1 MNLAQLARIPATESL
16 TPAVSDYL
24 AGRYSACLDAC
35 GAIAVE
41 GNPERDEALLLSART
56 LLRQQRPKDAIRLLT
71 VELQTFGKRET
82 KLEAEALLGLAH
94 ATIHDFKSAEVYAES
109 LQAPGSDGLPDS
121 LRSELLHAEALI
133 AWMRGDLVEAEAAL
147 ARSSFDR
154 SPKALGRNAVAE
166 SWIAA
171 KRGAY
176 EQQVRLLLQGIELL
190 RGDAPLDAGMLGA
203 ACRALCALARDV
215 SIPGLH
221 ATALAVYNEVP
232 WTPDLAIDQY
242 MSARTLGWALALQG
256 PQRYFEALRLLHKA
270 SSIAPSA
277 PWLVFALS
285 DRAALKRSAGE
296 GASSNADIYEAL
308 DLAKTID
315 WNAVPD
321 EGRMALLNLAALF
334 AEIDVR
340 EAATLLA
347 QYTEVQDNVSARL
360 LLHRD
365 PRAEAYRSFAAG
377 RVQEALNEPRKAKR
391 LYESVYAVWNEAGY
405 AWAAARTAL
414 HLFRVTGE
422 QTWWETAKMKIR
434 DYPDSWIA
442 SDINAA
448 STGIGDDAWNRMT
461 PRQREV
467 FHALCEGLTAR
478 RIAERLE
485 CSPNTVRNHI
495 HWVYQAFRVNSQP
508 ELIAEAR
515 KRRLL

>member
-1 MNLAQLARIPATESL
+1 MNIAQLARIPATESL

-24 AGRYSACLDAC
+24 AGRYSACLESCEALTVD
-35 GAIAVE
+35 GH
-41 GNPERDEALLLSART
+41 PERAEALLLTARVY
-56 LLRQQRPKDAIRLLT
+56 LRLQRPKDAVKLLA
-71 VELQTFGKRET
+71 VELPDFAERQL

-94 ATIHDFKSAEVYAES
+94 AMLGDFSTADLYVES
-109 LQAPGSDGLPDS
+109 LHAPEVEAFPDS

-133 AWMRGDLVEAEAAL
+133 AWMRGDLVEAETAL
-147 ARSSFDR
+147 ERSAFDR
-154 SPKALGRNAVAE
+154 SPKAVGRNAIAQ

-171 KRGAY
+171 KRGSY
-176 EQQVRLLLQGIELL
+176 DEQARLLLRGVELL
-190 RGDAPLDAGMLGA
+190 QSAAPVDVGMLGA

-215 SIPGLH
+215 AIHGLH
-221 ATALAVYNEVP
+221 AAARKLYDDVP
-232 WTPDLAIDQY
+232 WTADLAIDQY
-242 MSARTLGWALALQG
+242 MSARTLGWALALEG
-256 PQRYFEALRLLHKA
+256 PSRYFEALRLLHKA

-277 PWLVFALS
+277 PWLVFALT
-285 DRAALKRSAGE
+285 DRASLKRCAGE

-308 DLAKTID
+308 ELAQTID
-315 WNAVPD
+315 WASTPD
-321 EGRMALLNLAALF
+321 EGRMALLGLAALF

-340 EAATLLA
+340 QASALLA
-347 QYTEVQDNVSARL
+347 QYSEVEDGVSARL
-360 LLHRD
+360 IMRDD
-365 PRAEAYRSFAAG
+365 PRTEAYRSYAAALI
-377 RVQEALNEPRKAKR
+377 QEALNEPRKAKR
-391 LYESVYAVWNEAGY
+391 LFESVYAVWNEAGY
-405 AWAAARTAL
+405 AWPAARTAL
-414 HLFRVTGE
+414 HLFRVTGD
-422 QTWWETAKMKIR
+422 QAWWETAKVKIR

-442 SDINAA
+442 AEINAA

-515 KRRLL
+515 KRRLV